1 MKRHITSICAQILI
15 AAILIAGSIV
25 RTSAQSEAPKP
36 GFRATVGKS
45 KAALSYARKYEK
57 EGVAIDLTI
66 DSLPNEMGRN
76 NGLVHSANAL
86 VTFRL
91 TDVRT
96 GQPLT
101 GLHPAA
107 WLDANASG
115 RVPVESECKDKVRTY
130 AGGLLSARA
139 DLDLNSYLML
149 TLNHDNTITFIN
161 PQVSFSKT
169 KLESIIELP
178 GRGVDWV
185 LSSDKNSLYVTLP
198 EQSAV
203 AIVSTI
209 TKKLTA
215 TLPMGEKTK
224 PVRLALEPGGR
235 NVWVGLDGTES
246 VVAIDT
252 ASNKVAGIVPA
263 GAGLHNIAFA
273 PDGRF
278 AYVTNSGADTVSVIN
293 TKSFEKVADLKVGKT
308 PVPVAYSSASR
319 MIYVSAINGDTIS
332 VIDPAKQ
339 EIVATVPSK
348 RGVVAMRF
356 EPKGRFG
363 FLVNQVDSTVSI
375 LDAATNT
382 ILNSVAVVS
391 QPDQVVF
398 TSGYAY
404 IRGTASEK
412 ITLLD
417 LTLAGKEKISPV
429 EITAG
434 RLPPN
439 NLPQEIG
446 VSDMIIPTPEGN
458 AVMIANGP
466 DQMIYYYVEGMMAPM
481 GTFTNYKRRPQ
492 ALLMLD
498 RSLSEKE
505 PGVYSTL
512 IKLPPAGHYDVPFLL
527 NQPLVIN
534 CFQLD
539 IAESP
544 EDVKSVE
551 DSIAVEF
558 LFKDKQLALTEANSL
573 RIKLTDLTTKKPI
586 AGLKDVQVLVF
597 EPPGIWQQRQ
607 LASEV
612 EPGVYEI
619 MQTFPESAAYRVM
632 LSIASRGKSFADLP
646 SAAVSVNATAPTEE
660 KNPD

>member
-1 MKRHITSICAQILI
+1 MT
-15 AAILIAGSIV
+15 GSTI
-25 RTSAQSEAPKP
+25 RTNAQSEIPRP
-36 GFRATVGKS
+36 GARATVGKPAASRS
-45 KAALSYARKYEK
+45 KAPVSYARKYEK
-57 EGVAIDLTI
+57 EGVAINLTVEA
-66 DSLPNEMGRN
+66 LPNEMGRN
-76 NGLVHSANAL
+76 NGLVHSADAI
-86 VTFRL
+86 VTIRL
-91 TDVRT
+91 TDIRT

-107 WLDANASG
+107 WLDMNESG
-115 RVPVESECKDKVRTY
+115 RAPIETECKDKIRTFS
-130 AGGLLSARA
+130 GGLLSARP
-139 DLDLNSYLML
+139 DVDLNSYLML

-169 KLESIIELP
+169 KLESIVELP
-178 GRGVDWV
+178 GRGMDWV
-185 LSSDKNSLYVTLP
+185 LSQNKNSLYVTLP
-198 EQSAV
+198 DKSAV
-203 AIVSTI
+203 GVISTI

-224 PVRLALEPGGR
+224 PVRIALEPGGR
-235 NVWVGLDGTES
+235 NVWVGLDGTET

-252 ASNKVAGIVPA
+252 ASNKVSGIVPA

-273 PDGRF
+273 PEGGF

-293 TKSFEKVADLKVGKT
+293 TKTFEKITDIKVGKT

-319 MIYVSAINGDTIS
+319 MIYVAAINGESIS
-332 VIDPAKQ
+332 VIDPSKQ
-339 EIVATVPSK
+339 TVVATIPSK
-348 RGVVAMRF
+348 RGVVALRF

-363 FLVNQVDSTVSI
+363 FVVNQVDSTVSI

-382 ILNSVAVVS
+382 IISSSAVVT
-391 QPDQVVF
+391 QPDQVIF
-398 TSGYAY
+398 TPGYAY

-492 ALLMLD
+492 ALLLLD

-512 IKLPPAGHYDVPFLL
+512 VRLPPAGLYDIPFFL
-527 NQPLVIN
+527 NQPQVIN
-534 CFQLD
+534 CFQME

-544 EDVKSVE
+544 EDVKKVQ
-551 DSIAVEF
+551 DAIAVEF
-558 LFKDKQLALTEANSL
+558 LFKDKQLVTTESSSL
-573 RIKLTDLTTKKPI
+573 RIKITDSTTKKPI

-607 LASEV
+607 FASEV

-646 SAAVSVNATAPTEE
+646 SAAVSVRDSAPIQE
-660 KNPD
+660 KNPDQ